1 MQINQS
7 VNQSVSQ
14 TTLQTLETALQTCM
28 LADKHALRRKL
39 RDVADLIKLADEN
52 ARLKSQRLLGEI
64 AQKVR
69 TSQQKYAARLA
80 SLPKPEYPLELPVS
94 ARRDEIAAAISKNQV
109 VIVCGETGS
118 GKTTQLPKICLEL
131 GRGVAGF
138 IGHTQPR
145 RIAARSVASRIAQEL
160 NSPLGEVVGY
170 KVRFNDKITEGS
182 YVKLMTD
189 GILLA
194 ETQGDKFLNA
204 YDTII
209 IDEAHERS
217 LNIDF
222 LLGYLKQLLP
232 KRPDLKVIV
241 TSATIDATRFSSHFS
256 AQTSVGV
263 IKAAPVIEVSG
274 RTYPVE
280 IRYRP
285 LGSAGFRA
293 KESAQAENA
302 QFDLDEETDTTLDN
316 IPAGSILGITKKA
329 KTESRWLEEDD
340 EEEAI
345 EEAIM
350 DAADDLLRQGDGD
363 ILVFLPGERE
373 IRDVAEH
380 LRKYQGR
387 STKLKHIEVLPLFAR
402 LSIEDQ
408 QKIFKPHSAR
418 RIVLAT
424 NVAET
429 SLTVPGIKYVID
441 AGLAR
446 MNRYSVRAKVE
457 QLQIEKISQAAAK
470 QRAGRCGRVSNG
482 ICVRLYSEQDFD
494 GRPEFTEPEILRSS
508 LASVILRMAALRLGD
523 IGDFPFIESPSSRL
537 IADGYLLLQ
546 ELGAVDSNRQI
557 TEIGLQLAKLP
568 LDPRVGRMILAAKRE
583 NCLSEILVIASVLS
597 MQDPRERP
605 MDKREAADNAHAKF
619 IGEGSDFMSYL
630 KIWDFYDSALKT
642 KKSNKDLLNICHA
655 NFLSF
660 LRLKE
665 WRELHGQILQ
675 IVEELGFLIPS
686 PFKGEGKDGG
696 KNLAHIS
703 KTSPS
708 RPISPSP
715 QPLSH
720 QGRGVL
726 SSSPQQRKTP
736 YPLVG
741 EGVHV
746 LESAKE
752 ATFEQIHK
760 SLLAGLL
767 GNIGFKDG
775 DNDSYAGA
783 RGIRFFVAPG
793 SGLKKIRPKW
803 VIAAELVDT
812 SKLYARC
819 VAKIEPDWIEPLARG
834 LTESTYSDPR
844 WDRKMGMVNAWERVS
859 LYGLTIIPKRRV
871 HYGPINPTESREIFI
886 REALALGELDTKARF
901 YVENERLI
909 AEVEELEH
917 KARRQD
923 VLVDEH
929 QLFAFYDSKVPA
941 DITNAASF
949 EQWRE
954 GAEKLNPRLL
964 YLTRDDLMRHGADAI
979 TAVQFPETLLLRQ
992 FGRSDALVA
1001 NHSKGNRDEGVA
1013 PTNVL
1018 ISLKYR
1024 FEPSHILDGVTAAV
1038 PLALLNQLDPTPT
1051 EWLVPGMLREKL
1063 TYLIKALPKA
1073 FRRVCVPV
1081 PEFVTGFLDEIS
1093 NPTSSFRRK
1102 SESSDLTTTTLDS
1115 DFRRN
1120 DGKGDDEWQNLPLLE
1135 TLAAYI
1141 QHKTT
1146 LKISKDDWVL
1156 AEMPVHHLMNFSIV
1170 DDAGRELAMGRD
1182 WRALQKQLGQAA
1194 QLTFRNTSPD
1204 IEKTGLKQ
1212 WDFGDLPQTLSFER
1226 DSLKVTGYPALEDN
1240 IDAVSVKLFDTARE
1254 AEISHRQGVC
1264 RLMRFELQAQ
1274 IKQLEKG
1281 LPNFN
1286 QYALAFRSI
1295 ISPDDLREDM
1305 LTAIADRAFI
1315 GEDDLPRTNADFMKL
1330 KARARTRLPA
1340 VSEAIARQAQAIAT
1354 EYQLLA
1360 AKQAQMPA
1368 TVNRLKRDVESQTQL
1383 LVYKNCFTQTPWEY
1397 LQNIPRYLKALRL
1410 RIEKQ
1415 PANPERDGKNAA
1427 SVGAL
1432 WQKWQDKINQ
1442 LQTAGSLILPAL
1454 QDYRW
1459 LIEELRV
1466 SLFAQELKTPF
1477 PVSIKRLEKTW
1488 AEINH

>member
-1 MQINQS
+1 MNSIKTPPLDLND
-7 VNQSVSQ
+7 
-14 TTLQTLETALQTCM
+14 ALNSCM
-28 LADKHALRRKL
+28 LVDRHALRRKL
-39 RDVADLIKLADEN
+39 RDVIDLQKLSNEHVKIKI
-52 ARLKSQRLLGEI
+52 QRLSGEI
-64 AQKVR
+64 VQKIKA
-69 TSQQKYAARLA
+69 SQAKYTARLA
-80 SLPKPEYPLELPVS
+80 NLPKPEYPLELPVS
-94 ARRDEIAAAISKNQV
+94 SRHDEISEAIKKNQV

-118 GKTTQLPKICLEL
+118 GKTTQLPKICLAL
-131 GRGVAGF
+131 GRGVSGL

-170 KVRFNDKITEGS
+170 KVRFSDKLSENS

-241 TSATIDATRFSSHFS
+241 TSATIDADRFSQHFNS
-256 AQTSVGV
+256 
-263 IKAAPVIEVSG
+263 APVIEVSG

-285 LGSAGFRA
+285 LGKAGFRA
-293 KESAQAENA
+293 KADFLEGQGAETDNA
-302 QFDLDEETDTTLDN
+302 QFDLEDETVFE
-316 IPAGSILGITKKA
+316 IARKA
-329 KTESRWLEEDD
+329 KTEARWLEEDD

-345 EEAIM
+345 EEAIL

-373 IRDVAEH
+373 IRDTAEH

-387 STKLKHIEVLPLFAR
+387 SAKLKHIEVLPIFAR

-482 ICVRLYSEQDFD
+482 ICIRLYSEQDFD

-523 IGDFPFIESPSSRL
+523 VADFPFIEPPSTRL

-546 ELGAVDSNRQI
+546 ELGAVDASRHI
-557 TEIGLQLAKLP
+557 TETGLQLAKLP
-568 LDPRVGRMILAAKRE
+568 LDPRVGRMILAAKHE
-583 NCLSEILVIASVLS
+583 SCLNEILIIASVLS

-605 MDKREAADNAHAKF
+605 MDKREAADNAHSKF
-619 IGEGSDFMSYL
+619 AAEGSDFMSYL
-630 KIWDFYDSALKT
+630 KIWSFYDNALKT
-642 KKSNKDLLNICHA
+642 KKSNKDLLNQCHA

-665 WRELHGQILQ
+665 WRELHGQIKQ
-675 IVEELGFLIPS
+675 IVEEMD
-686 PFKGEGKDGG
+686 FKFNE
-696 KNLAHIS
+696 N
-703 KTSPS
+703 
-708 RPISPSP
+708 
-715 QPLSH
+715 
-720 QGRGVL
+720 
-726 SSSPQQRKTP
+726 
-736 YPLVG
+736 
-741 EGVHV
+741 
-746 LESAKE
+746 E
-752 ATFEQIHK
+752 ASFEQIHK
-760 SLLAGLL
+760 ALLAGLL

-793 SGLKKIRPKW
+793 SGLKKVRPKW

-834 LTESTYSDPR
+834 LTDSAYSDPR

-871 HYGPINPTESREIFI
+871 HYGPINAIESREIFI
-886 REALALGELDTKARF
+886 REALANGDFDTKSSFFSA
-901 YVENERLI
+901 NEHLI

-929 QLFAFYDSKVPA
+929 QLFAFYDSKIPA

-949 EQWRE
+949 EKWRE
-954 GAEKLNPRLL
+954 GAEKLNPKLL

-979 TAVQFPETLLLRQ
+979 TAVQFPEKMELGAVGEKQKVEIL
-992 FGRSDALVA
+992 
-1001 NHSKGNRDEGVA
+1001 
-1013 PTNVL
+1013 
-1018 ISLKYR
+1018 LKYR
-1024 FEPSHILDGVTAAV
+1024 FEPGHILDGVTATV
-1038 PLALLNQLDPTPT
+1038 PLALLNQLDSTPT

-1063 TYLIKALPKA
+1063 TYLVKALPKT
-1073 FRRVCVPV
+1073 FRRVCLPV
-1081 PEFVTGFLDEIS
+1081 PEFVTRFLDQ
-1093 NPTSSFRRK
+1093 NQV
-1102 SESSDLTTTTLDS
+1102 
-1115 DFRRN
+1115 
-1120 DGKGDDEWQNLPLLE
+1120 GQGDIEKCAIKQV
-1135 TLAAYI
+1135 LATHI
-1141 QHKTT
+1141 QRVTT
-1146 LKISKDDWVL
+1146 LKISVEDWTEETPAHL
-1156 AEMPVHHLMNFSIV
+1156 LMNFSIV

-1204 IEKTGLKQ
+1204 IEKTNLKQ

-1226 DSLKVTGYPALEDN
+1226 DGLKLTGYPAIEDN
-1240 IDAVSVKLFDTARE
+1240 IDSVSVKLFDTEQE
-1254 AEISHRQGVC
+1254 AVVNLRKGIC
-1264 RLMRFELQAQ
+1264 RLMRFELKEQ
-1274 IKQLEKG
+1274 IKQLEKS

-1286 QYALAFRSI
+1286 QCALSLRNTM
-1295 ISPDDLREDM
+1295 SPDDLRDD
-1305 LTAIADRAFI
+1305 LIAAICDRAFI

-1330 KARARTRLPA
+1330 KQRARTRLPA
-1340 VSEAIARQAQAIAT
+1340 VSEAVARQAQAIT
-1354 EYQLLA
+1354 IEYQLLINQQ
-1360 AKQAQMPA
+1360 AKMPA
-1368 TVNRLKRDVESQTQL
+1368 TVNRLKKDVEQQLQL
-1383 LVYKNCFTQTPWEY
+1383 LVYKNCFTNTPWEY
-1397 LQNIPRYLKALRL
+1397 LQNVPRYLKALRL

-1415 PANPERDGKNAA
+1415 PTAPERDGKNAA

-1432 WQKWQDKINQ
+1432 WQKWQDKINALNQ
-1442 LQTAGSLILPAL
+1442 ANLNIPQAL

-1477 PVSIKRLEKTW
+1477 PVSIKRLEKVW
-1488 AEINH
+1488 IDLSR

>member
-1 MQINQS
+1 MLKCLNMNLNQPE
-7 VNQSVSQ
+7 
-14 TTLQTLETALQTCM
+14 TLKSKVLTSASLEFALQSCM
-28 LADKHALRRKL
+28 LTDRFVLRRKL
-39 RDVADLIKLADEN
+39 KDALENQKLKDDNSAIKA
-52 ARLKSQRLLGEI
+52 QRLLNEI
-64 AQKVR
+64 TQKIR
-69 TSQQKYAARLA
+69 LSQQKFASRLA
-80 SLPKPEYPLELPVS
+80 SLPKPEYPPELPVS
-94 ARRDEIAAAISKNQV
+94 GKKDEIARAISNHQV
-109 VIVCGETGS
+109 VIICGETGS
-118 GKTTQLPKICLEL
+118 GKTTQIPKICLEL
-131 GRGVAGF
+131 GRGVSGL

-145 RIAARSVASRIAQEL
+145 RIAARSVATRIAQEL
-160 NSPLGEVVGY
+160 KSPLGEVVGY
-170 KVRFNDKITEGS
+170 KVRFNDKLTES
-182 YVKLMTD
+182 TYIKLMTD

-232 KRPDLKVIV
+232 KRPDLKIIV
-241 TSATIDATRFSSHFS
+241 TSATIDAERFSNHFL
-256 AQTSVGV
+256 G
-263 IKAAPVIEVSG
+263 APIIEVSG

-285 LGSAGFRA
+285 LGKAGFRA
-293 KESAQAENA
+293 QTTAEANNA
-302 QFDLDEETDTTLDN
+302 QFDLEDDT
-316 IPAGSILGITKKA
+316 IFGIARKA
-329 KTESRWLEEDD
+329 KTEARWLEEDD

-345 EEAIM
+345 EEAIL

-373 IRDVAEH
+373 IRDTAEH

-408 QKIFKPHSAR
+408 QKIFKSHSTR

-446 MNRYSVRAKVE
+446 MNRYSTRAKVE

-523 IGDFPFIESPSSRL
+523 INDFPFIEAPSSRL
-537 IADGYLLLQ
+537 ITDGYQLLQ
-546 ELGAVDSNRQI
+546 ELGAVDSRRQI

-583 NCLSEILVIASVLS
+583 SCLTEILIIASVLS
-597 MQDPRERP
+597 IQDPRERP

-619 IGEGSDFMSYL
+619 AGEGSDFMSYL
-630 KIWDFYDSALKT
+630 KLWDFFDNALKT
-642 KKSNKDLLNICHA
+642 KKSNKDLLNQCHS

-665 WRELHGQILQ
+665 WRELHGQIKQ
-675 IVEELGFLIPS
+675 ITDEMD
-686 PFKGEGKDGG
+686 FKAND
-696 KNLAHIS
+696 
-703 KTSPS
+703 
-708 RPISPSP
+708 
-715 QPLSH
+715 
-720 QGRGVL
+720 
-726 SSSPQQRKTP
+726 
-736 YPLVG
+736 
-741 EGVHV
+741 
-746 LESAKE
+746 KE
-752 ATFEQIHK
+752 ANFDQIHK
-760 SLLAGLL
+760 ALLAGLL

-793 SGLKKIRPKW
+793 SALKKTRPKW

-812 SKLYARC
+812 TKLYARC

-834 LTESTYSDPR
+834 LTESQYSDPR

-871 HYGPINPTESREIFI
+871 HYGPIDPKQSREIFI
-886 REALALGELDTKARF
+886 REALANGDFDTRAPF
-901 YVENERLI
+901 FTANERLI

-929 QLFAFYDSKVPA
+929 QLFAFYDSKIPA
-941 DITNAASF
+941 DIFQAATF
-949 EQWRE
+949 EKWRE
-954 GAEKLNPRLL
+954 GAEKINPKLL

-979 TAVQFPETLLLRQ
+979 TAVQFPEKMLL
-992 FGRSDALVA
+992 D
-1001 NHSKGNRDEGVA
+1001 GVEI
-1013 PTNVL
+1013 P
-1018 ISLKYR
+1018 LKYR
-1024 FEPSHILDGVTAAV
+1024 FEPGHILDGVTATV
-1038 PLALLNQLDPTPT
+1038 PLALLNQLNYAQT

-1063 TYLIKALPKA
+1063 TYLIKALPKS

-1081 PEFVTGFLDEIS
+1081 PEFVTVFLEQAHIGEGLI
-1093 NPTSSFRRK
+1093 K
-1102 SESSDLTTTTLDS
+1102 SV
-1115 DFRRN
+1115 
-1120 DGKGDDEWQNLPLLE
+1120 
-1135 TLAAYI
+1135 LAAHI
-1141 QHKTT
+1141 QRVTT
-1146 LKISKDDWVL
+1146 LKISVEDWTEETPAHL
-1156 AEMPVHHLMNFSIV
+1156 LMNFSVV

-1182 WRALQKQLGQAA
+1182 WNALKKQLGSAA

-1212 WDFGDLPQTLSFER
+1212 WDFGDLPTTLSFER
-1226 DSLKVTGYPALEDN
+1226 DGRKITGYPALEDDKDS
-1240 IDAVSVKLFDTARE
+1240 ISVKLFDTETDAT
-1254 AEISHRQGVC
+1254 INHRKGVC
-1264 RLMRFELQAQ
+1264 RLMRFELKEQ
-1274 IKQLEKG
+1274 IKQLEKS

-1286 QYALAFRSI
+1286 QYALILRNVM
-1295 ISPDDLREDM
+1295 SPEDLRED
-1305 LTAIADRAFI
+1305 LIITISDRAFI

-1340 VSEAIARQAQAIAT
+1340 VSQAVARQAQSIAT
-1354 EYQLLA
+1354 EYQLLTA
-1360 AKQAQMPA
+1360 QQAKMPA
-1368 TVNRLKRDVESQTQL
+1368 TVNRLKRDLEQQISL
-1383 LVYKNCFTQTPWEY
+1383 LVYKNCFSQTPWEQ
-1397 LQNIPRYLKALRL
+1397 LQHVPRYLKALRL

-1415 PANPERDGKNAA
+1415 PANPDRDGKSAA
-1427 SVGAL
+1427 SVGLL
-1432 WQKWQDKINQ
+1432 WQKWQDKMSALNQ
-1442 LQTAGSLILPAL
+1442 AHFDIPQPL

-1477 PVSIKRLEKTW
+1477 PISIKRLEKIWTDMGY
-1488 AEINH
+1488 

>member
-1 MQINQS
+1 MQ
-7 VNQSVSQ
+7 
-14 TTLQTLETALQTCM
+14 
-28 LADKHALRRKL
+28 ADKHALRRKL
-39 RDVADLIKLADEN
+39 RDVADLQKLVDEN
-52 ARLKSQRLLGEI
+52 AKLKAQRLLGEL

-69 TSQQKYAARLA
+69 ASQLKYAARLA

-94 ARRDEIAAAISKNQV
+94 ARRDEIAKAIASNQV

-118 GKTTQLPKICLEL
+118 GKTTQLPKICLAL
-131 GRGVAGF
+131 GRGVAGL

-170 KVRFNDKITEGS
+170 KVRFNDKITDGS

-232 KRPDLKVIV
+232 KRPDLKIIV
-241 TSATIDATRFSSHFS
+241 TSATIDATRFSSHFN
-256 AQTSVGV
+256 G
-263 IKAAPVIEVSG
+263 APVIEVSG

-285 LGSAGFRA
+285 LGKAGFRA
-293 KESAQAENA
+293 KESAEAENA
-302 QFDLDEETDTTLDN
+302 QFDLEDESDLSSVN
-316 IPAGSILGITKKA
+316 ILGIARKA
-329 KTESRWLEEDD
+329 KTEARWLEEDD

-482 ICVRLYSEQDFD
+482 ICVRLYAEADFD
-494 GRPEFTEPEILRSS
+494 SRPEFTEPEILRSS

-523 IGDFPFIESPSSRL
+523 IADFPFIEAPSSRL
-537 IADGYLLLQ
+537 ITDGYQLLQ

-568 LDPRVGRMILAAKRE
+568 LDPRVGRMILAAKCE
-583 NCLSEILVIASVLS
+583 NCLNEILIIASVLS

-630 KIWDFYDSALKT
+630 KIWDFYDNALKT

-665 WRELHGQILQ
+665 WRELHGQIKQ
-675 IVEELGFLIPS
+675 IVEEM
-686 PFKGEGKDGG
+686 DD
-696 KNLAHIS
+696 
-703 KTSPS
+703 
-708 RPISPSP
+708 
-715 QPLSH
+715 
-720 QGRGVL
+720 
-726 SSSPQQRKTP
+726 
-736 YPLVG
+736 VG
-741 EGVHV
+741 ARFIAPKIMENGAMNRVPT
-746 LESAKE
+746 EKE
-752 ATFEQIHK
+752 VSFEQVHK

-793 SGLKKIRPKW
+793 SGLKKTRPKW

-834 LTESTYSDPR
+834 LTESAYSDPR

-871 HYGPINPTESREIFI
+871 HYGSINPKESREIFI
-886 REALALGELDTKARF
+886 REALGNGEFDTRAAF
-901 YVENERLI
+901 FAANERLI

-929 QLFAFYDSKVPA
+929 QLFAFYDAKIPA
-941 DITNAASF
+941 DIYNALSF
-949 EQWRE
+949 EKWRE
-954 GAEKLNPRLL
+954 GAEKLNPKLL

-979 TAVQFPETLLLRQ
+979 TVVQFPETLLLRQ
-992 FGRSDALVA
+992 LGRSDALLA
-1001 NHSKGNRDEGVA
+1001 SNIKDLRDESVA
-1013 PTNVL
+1013 PTSVL
-1018 ISLKYR
+1018 IPLKYR
-1024 FEPSHILDGVTAAV
+1024 FEPSHILDGVTATV
-1038 PLALLNQLDPTPT
+1038 PLALLNQLDHIPTQ
-1051 EWLVPGMLREKL
+1051 WLVPGMLREKL

-1081 PEFVTGFLDEIS
+1081 PEFVTGFLGVNKVGQGEIE
-1093 NPTSSFRRK
+1093 K
-1102 SESSDLTTTTLDS
+1102 YAI
-1115 DFRRN
+1115 
-1120 DGKGDDEWQNLPLLE
+1120 KQV
-1135 TLAAYI
+1135 LAAHI
-1141 QHKTT
+1141 QRVTT
-1146 LKISKDDWVL
+1146 LKISVEDWTEETPAHL
-1156 AEMPVHHLMNFSIV
+1156 LMNFSIV

-1226 DSLKVTGYPALEDN
+1226 DGLKVTGYPALED
-1240 IDAVSVKLFDTARE
+1240 DEESVSVKLFDTARE
-1254 AEISHRQGVC
+1254 AALNHRKGVC

-1286 QYALAFRSI
+1286 QYALSLRNI
-1295 ISPDDLREDM
+1295 MSPDDLRDD
-1305 LTAIADRAFI
+1305 LITAICDRAFI
-1315 GEDDLPRTNADFMKL
+1315 GEDDLPRNNAEFMKL
-1330 KARARTRLPA
+1330 KQRARTRLPA
-1340 VSEAIARQAQAIAT
+1340 VSEAIARQAQAIAS
-1354 EYQLLA
+1354 EYQLLMTQQT
-1360 AKQAQMPA
+1360 KMPA
-1368 TVNRLKRDVESQTQL
+1368 TVNRLKKDVENQTQL
-1383 LVYKNCFTQTPWEY
+1383 LVYKNCFTQTPWEC
-1397 LQNIPRYLKALRL
+1397 LQNMPRYLKALRL

-1415 PANPERDGKNAA
+1415 PANPDRDGKNAA
-1427 SVGAL
+1427 SVGAI
-1432 WQKWQDKINQ
+1432 WQKWQDKVNSLNQ
-1442 LQTAGSLILPAL
+1442 ANLDIPQAL

-1477 PVSIKRLEKTW
+1477 PVSIKRLDKIW
-1488 AEINH
+1488 SDMR

>member
-1 MQINQS
+1 MRAMSDSLQQLQS
-7 VNQSVSQ
+7 QLAS
-14 TTLQTLETALQTCM
+14 CM

-39 RDVADLIKLADEN
+39 RDVADLQKLTDEN
-52 ARLKSQRLLGEI
+52 SRSKAQRLLGEI

-69 TSQQKYAARLA
+69 SSQQKFSARLA
-80 SLPKPEYPLELPVS
+80 NLPKPEYSLELPVS
-94 ARRDEIAAAISKNQV
+94 ARRDEISEAIKKNQV

-118 GKTTQLPKICLEL
+118 GKTTQLPKICLGL
-131 GRGVAGF
+131 GRGVAGL

-170 KVRFNDKITEGS
+170 KVRFNDKLSENS

-232 KRPDLKVIV
+232 KRPDLKIIV
-241 TSATIDATRFSSHFS
+241 TSATIDAERFSNHFN
-256 AQTSVGV
+256 G
-263 IKAAPVIEVSG
+263 APVIEVSG

-285 LGSAGFRA
+285 LM
-293 KESAQAENA
+293 EV
-302 QFDLDEETDTTLDN
+302 
-316 IPAGSILGITKKA
+316 
-329 KTESRWLEEDD
+329 EED
-340 EEEAI
+340 EQEEAI

-373 IRDVAEH
+373 IRDVADH

-408 QKIFKPHSAR
+408 QKIFKSHSSR

-446 MNRYSVRAKVE
+446 VNRYSPRAKVE

-482 ICVRLYSEQDFD
+482 ICVRLYSEEDFN

-523 IGDFPFIESPSSRL
+523 IEDFPFIEAPSSRL
-537 IADGYLLLQ
+537 ITDGYQLLQ
-546 ELGAVDSNRQI
+546 ELGAVNAQRQI

-583 NCLSEILVIASVLS
+583 GCLSEILIIASVLS
-597 MQDPRERP
+597 IQDPRERP

-619 IGEGSDFMSYL
+619 AGEGSDFMSYL
-630 KIWDFYDSALKT
+630 KLWDFFDHALKN
-642 KKSNKDLLNICHA
+642 KKSNKDLLNECHA

-665 WRELHGQILQ
+665 WRELHGQLRE
-675 IVEELGFLIPS
+675 IVTEME
-686 PFKGEGKDGG
+686 FKLNE
-696 KNLAHIS
+696 
-703 KTSPS
+703 
-708 RPISPSP
+708 
-715 QPLSH
+715 
-720 QGRGVL
+720 
-726 SSSPQQRKTP
+726 
-736 YPLVG
+736 
-741 EGVHV
+741 
-746 LESAKE
+746 KE
-752 ATFEQIHK
+752 ATFEQVHK
-760 SLLAGLL
+760 ALLAGLL

-793 SGLKKIRPKW
+793 STLKKTRPKW

-834 LTESTYSDPR
+834 LTESQYSDPR

-871 HYGPINPTESREIFI
+871 HYGSINPAESREIFI
-886 REALALGELDTKARF
+886 REALANGEFDTRAAF
-901 YVENERLI
+901 FVANERLI

-923 VLVDEH
+923 VLVDEY
-929 QLFAFYDSKVPA
+929 QLFAFYDAKIPA
-941 DITNAASF
+941 EIFQAATF
-949 EQWRE
+949 EKWRE
-954 GAEKLNPRLL
+954 GAEKENPKLL

-979 TAVQFPETLLLRQ
+979 TAVQFPEKMTL
-992 FGRSDALVA
+992 G
-1001 NHSKGNRDEGVA
+1001 GVEV
-1013 PTNVL
+1013 P
-1018 ISLKYR
+1018 LKYR
-1024 FEPSHILDGVTAAV
+1024 FEPSHILDGVTATV
-1038 PLALLNQLDPTPT
+1038 PLALLNQLDATPT

-1063 TYLIKALPKA
+1063 TYLIKALPKT

-1081 PEFVTGFLDEIS
+1081 PEFVTGFLEQHKVGEGAI
-1093 NPTSSFRRK
+1093 K
-1102 SESSDLTTTTLDS
+1102 
-1115 DFRRN
+1115 
-1120 DGKGDDEWQNLPLLE
+1120 QV
-1135 TLAAYI
+1135 LASYI
-1141 QHKTT
+1141 QHITT
-1146 LKISKDDWVL
+1146 LKVSLEDWTEPTPAHL
-1156 AEMPVHHLMNFSIV
+1156 LMNFSVV

-1182 WRALQKQLGQAA
+1182 WNLLKKQLGSAA

-1226 DSLKVTGYPALEDN
+1226 DGLKVTGYPALEDN
-1240 IDAVSVKLFDTARE
+1240 IDAVSVRLFDTENE
-1254 AEISHRQGVC
+1254 AEQNHRQGVC
-1264 RLMRFELQAQ
+1264 RLMRFELKEQM
-1274 IKQLEKG
+1274 KQLEKG

-1286 QYALAFRSI
+1286 QYALNLRNI
-1295 ISPDDLREDM
+1295 MSPDDLREDM
-1305 LTAIADRAFI
+1305 LTAIASRAFI
-1315 GEDDLPRTNADFMKL
+1315 GEDELPRSNADFMKL
-1330 KARARTRLPA
+1330 KQRARTRLPA
-1340 VSEAIARQAQAIAT
+1340 VTEAIARLAQTIAA
-1354 EYQLLA
+1354 EYQLLLT
-1360 AKQAQMPA
+1360 KQSQMPA
-1368 TVNRLKRDVESQTQL
+1368 TVNRLKKDVESQLQF
-1383 LVYKNCFTQTPWEY
+1383 LVYKNCFSLTPWQH
-1397 LQNIPRYLKALRL
+1397 LQHVPRYLKALRL

-1415 PANPERDGKNAA
+1415 PSNPDRDGKNAA
-1427 SVGAL
+1427 SVGL
-1432 WQKWQDKINQ
+1432 IWQKWQDKMSQ
-1442 LQTAGSLILPAL
+1442 LKTSGSITPCAL

-1488 AEINH
+1488 QDLT

>member
-1 MQINQS
+1 MLKCLNMNLNQPE
-7 VNQSVSQ
+7 
-14 TTLQTLETALQTCM
+14 TLKSKVLTSASLEFALQSCM
-28 LADKHALRRKL
+28 LTDRFVLRRKL
-39 RDVADLIKLADEN
+39 KDALENQKLKDDNSAIKA
-52 ARLKSQRLLGEI
+52 QRLLNEI
-64 AQKVR
+64 TQKIR
-69 TSQQKYAARLA
+69 LSQQKFASRLA
-80 SLPKPEYPLELPVS
+80 SLPKPEYPPELPVS
-94 ARRDEIAAAISKNQV
+94 GKKDEIAQAIANHQV
-109 VIVCGETGS
+109 VIICGETGS
-118 GKTTQLPKICLEL
+118 GKTTQIPKICLEL
-131 GRGVAGF
+131 GRGVSGL

-145 RIAARSVASRIAQEL
+145 RIAARSVATRIAQEL
-160 NSPLGEVVGY
+160 KSPLGEVVGY
-170 KVRFNDKITEGS
+170 KVRFNDKLTES
-182 YVKLMTD
+182 TYIKLMTD

-232 KRPDLKVIV
+232 KRPDLKIIV
-241 TSATIDATRFSSHFS
+241 TSATIDAERFSNHFL
-256 AQTSVGV
+256 G
-263 IKAAPVIEVSG
+263 APIIEVSG

-285 LGSAGFRA
+285 LGKAGFRA
-293 KESAQAENA
+293 QTTAEANNA
-302 QFDLDEETDTTLDN
+302 QFDLEDDT
-316 IPAGSILGITKKA
+316 IFGIARKA
-329 KTESRWLEEDD
+329 KTEARWLEEDD

-345 EEAIM
+345 EEAIL

-373 IRDVAEH
+373 IRDTAEH

-408 QKIFKPHSAR
+408 QKIFKSHSTR

-446 MNRYSVRAKVE
+446 MNRYSTRAKVE

-523 IGDFPFIESPSSRL
+523 INDFPFIEAPSSRL
-537 IADGYLLLQ
+537 ITDGYQLLQ
-546 ELGAVDSNRQI
+546 ELGAVDSRRQI

-583 NCLSEILVIASVLS
+583 SCLTEILIIASVLS
-597 MQDPRERP
+597 IQDPRERP

-619 IGEGSDFMSYL
+619 AGEGSDFMSYL
-630 KIWDFYDSALKT
+630 KLWDFFDNALKT
-642 KKSNKDLLNICHA
+642 KKSNKDLLNQCHS

-665 WRELHGQILQ
+665 WRELHGQIKQ
-675 IVEELGFLIPS
+675 ITDEMD
-686 PFKGEGKDGG
+686 FKAND
-696 KNLAHIS
+696 
-703 KTSPS
+703 
-708 RPISPSP
+708 
-715 QPLSH
+715 
-720 QGRGVL
+720 
-726 SSSPQQRKTP
+726 
-736 YPLVG
+736 
-741 EGVHV
+741 
-746 LESAKE
+746 KE
-752 ATFEQIHK
+752 ANFDQIHK
-760 SLLAGLL
+760 ALLAGLL

-793 SGLKKIRPKW
+793 SALKKTRPKW

-812 SKLYARC
+812 TKLYARC

-834 LTESTYSDPR
+834 LTESQYSDPR

-871 HYGPINPTESREIFI
+871 HYGPIDPKQSREIFI
-886 REALALGELDTKARF
+886 REALANGDFDTRAPF
-901 YVENERLI
+901 FTANERLI

-929 QLFAFYDSKVPA
+929 QLFAFYDSKIPA
-941 DITNAASF
+941 DIFQAATF
-949 EQWRE
+949 EKWRE
-954 GAEKLNPRLL
+954 GAEKINPKLL

-979 TAVQFPETLLLRQ
+979 TAVQFPEKMFL
-992 FGRSDALVA
+992 D
-1001 NHSKGNRDEGVA
+1001 GVEI
-1013 PTNVL
+1013 P
-1018 ISLKYR
+1018 LKYR
-1024 FEPSHILDGVTAAV
+1024 FEPGHILDGVTATV
-1038 PLALLNQLDPTPT
+1038 PLALLNQLNYAQT

-1063 TYLIKALPKA
+1063 TYLIKALPKS

-1081 PEFVTGFLDEIS
+1081 SEFVTVFLEQAHVGEGLI
-1093 NPTSSFRRK
+1093 K
-1102 SESSDLTTTTLDS
+1102 SV
-1115 DFRRN
+1115 
-1120 DGKGDDEWQNLPLLE
+1120 
-1135 TLAAYI
+1135 LAGHI
-1141 QHKTT
+1141 QRVTT
-1146 LKISKDDWVL
+1146 LKISVEDWTEETPAHL
-1156 AEMPVHHLMNFSIV
+1156 LMNFSIV

-1182 WRALQKQLGQAA
+1182 WNALKKQLGSAA

-1212 WDFGDLPQTLSFER
+1212 WDFGDLPTTLSFER
-1226 DSLKVTGYPALEDN
+1226 DGRKITGYPALEDDKDS
-1240 IDAVSVKLFDTARE
+1240 ISVKLFDTETDAT
-1254 AEISHRQGVC
+1254 INHRKGVC
-1264 RLMRFELQAQ
+1264 RLMRFELKEQ
-1274 IKQLEKG
+1274 IKQLEKS

-1286 QYALAFRSI
+1286 QYALILRNVM
-1295 ISPDDLREDM
+1295 SPEDLRED
-1305 LTAIADRAFI
+1305 LIITISDRAFI
-1315 GEDDLPRTNADFMKL
+1315 GEDDLPRSNADFMKL

-1340 VSEAIARQAQAIAT
+1340 VSQAVARQAQSIAT
-1354 EYQLLA
+1354 EYQLLTA
-1360 AKQAQMPA
+1360 QQAKMPA
-1368 TVNRLKRDVESQTQL
+1368 TVNRLKRDLEQQISL
-1383 LVYKNCFTQTPWEY
+1383 LVYKNCFSQTPWEQ
-1397 LQNIPRYLKALRL
+1397 LQHVPRYLKALRL

-1415 PANPERDGKNAA
+1415 PANPDRDGKSAA
-1427 SVGAL
+1427 SVGLL
-1432 WQKWQDKINQ
+1432 WQKWQDKMSALYQAHVDIPQ
-1442 LQTAGSLILPAL
+1442 PL

-1477 PVSIKRLEKTW
+1477 PISIKRLEKIWTDMGY
-1488 AEINH
+1488 

>member
-1 MQINQS
+1 MIKFAPMNES
-7 VNQSVSQ
+7 KP
-14 TTLQTLETALQTCM
+14 LQLIPANFESALLACM
-28 LADKHALRRKL
+28 LADRFPLRRKMQEVKVL
-39 RDVADLIKLADEN
+39 LKSADE
-52 ARLKSQRLLGEI
+52 KSLTKAQRLINEI
-64 AQKVR
+64 AQKLH
-69 TSQQKYAARLA
+69 TSQEKYQQRLVN
-80 SLPKPEYPLELPVS
+80 LPKPEYPLELPVS
-94 ARRDEIAAAISKNQV
+94 GKREEISAAIMKNQV

-131 GRGVAGF
+131 GRGVSGL

-160 NSPLGEVVGY
+160 KSPLGEVVGY
-170 KVRFNDKITEGS
+170 KVRFNDKLSESS

-222 LLGYLKQLLP
+222 LLGYLKQLLS
-232 KRPDLKVIV
+232 KRPDLKIIV
-241 TSATIDATRFSSHFS
+241 TSATIDADRFSNHFN
-256 AQTSVGV
+256 G
-263 IKAAPVIEVSG
+263 APVIEVSG

-285 LGSAGFRA
+285 LGAAGFRA
-293 KESAQAENA
+293 KEIAEAENA
-302 QFDLDEETDTTLDN
+302 QFDLEDET
-316 IPAGSILGITKKA
+316 IFGIARKA
-329 KTESRWLEEDD
+329 KTEARWLEEDD

-345 EEAIM
+345 EEAIL

-373 IRDVAEH
+373 IRDVADH

-387 STKLKHIEVLPLFAR
+387 SAKLKHIEVLPLFAR

-408 QKIFKPHSAR
+408 QKIFKSHSSR

-446 MNRYSVRAKVE
+446 VNRYSTRAKVE

-508 LASVILRMAALRLGD
+508 LAAVILRMAALRLGD
-523 IGDFPFIESPSSRL
+523 VTEFPFIEAPSSRL

-546 ELGAVDSNRQI
+546 ELGAVDARRQI
-557 TEIGLQLAKLP
+557 TETGLQLAKLP

-583 NCLSEILVIASVLS
+583 HCLKEILIIASVLS
-597 MQDPRERP
+597 IQDPRERP

-619 IGEGSDFMSYL
+619 AGEGSDFMSYL
-630 KIWDFYDSALKT
+630 KLWDFFESALKT
-642 KKSNKDLLNICHA
+642 KKSNKDLLNQCHS

-665 WRELHGQILQ
+665 WRELHAQLLD
-675 IVEELGFLIPS
+675 IVSEME
-686 PFKGEGKDGG
+686 FKLNE
-696 KNLAHIS
+696 
-703 KTSPS
+703 
-708 RPISPSP
+708 
-715 QPLSH
+715 
-720 QGRGVL
+720 
-726 SSSPQQRKTP
+726 
-736 YPLVG
+736 
-741 EGVHV
+741 
-746 LESAKE
+746 KE
-752 ATFEQIHK
+752 ANFEQIHK
-760 SLLAGLL
+760 ALLAGLL

-775 DNDSYAGA
+775 DSESYAGA

-793 SGLKKIRPKW
+793 STLKKLRPKW

-834 LTESTYSDPR
+834 LTESHYSDPR

-859 LYGLTIIPKRRV
+859 MYGLTIIPKRRV
-871 HYGPINPTESREIFI
+871 HYGPIDPKESRDIFI
-886 REALALGELDTKARF
+886 REALANGEFDTRAAF
-901 YVENERLI
+901 FIANERLI

-929 QLFAFYDSKVPA
+929 QLFAFYDAKIPA
-941 DITNAASF
+941 DIYNAASF
-949 EQWRE
+949 EKWRE
-954 GAEKLNPRLL
+954 EAEKANPRLL

-979 TAVQFPETLLLRQ
+979 TAVQFPEKIML
-992 FGRSDALVA
+992 D
-1001 NHSKGNRDEGVA
+1001 GVEV
-1013 PTNVL
+1013 T
-1018 ISLKYR
+1018 LKYR
-1024 FEPSHILDGVTAAV
+1024 FEPGHVLDGVTATI
-1038 PLALLNQLDPTPT
+1038 PLALLNQLNPVQT

-1063 TYLIKALPKA
+1063 TYLIKALPKT

-1081 PEFVTGFLDEIS
+1081 PEFVTGFLEKNKVGEGAIK
-1093 NPTSSFRRK
+1093 P
-1102 SESSDLTTTTLDS
+1102 
-1115 DFRRN
+1115 
-1120 DGKGDDEWQNLPLLE
+1120 

-1141 QHKTT
+1141 QHETT
-1146 LKISKDDWVL
+1146 LKISAEDW
-1156 AEMPVHHLMNFSIV
+1156 ADETPAHLMMNFSVI

-1182 WRALQKQLGQAA
+1182 WNALKKQLGSAA
-1194 QLTFRNTSPD
+1194 QLTFRNASPD

-1212 WDFGDLPQTLSFER
+1212 WDFGNLPQTLSFER
-1226 DSLKVTGYPALEDN
+1226 DGRQVTGYPALEDD
-1240 IDAVSVKLFDTARE
+1240 IDSISVKLFDTERE
-1254 AEISHRQGVC
+1254 AEQSHRLGVC
-1264 RLMRFELQAQ
+1264 RLMRFELKEQM
-1274 IKQLEKG
+1274 KQLEKS

-1286 QYALAFRSI
+1286 QYALVLRNVM
-1295 ISPDDLREDM
+1295 SPEDLREDM
-1305 LTAIADRAFI
+1305 ITAIADRAFI

-1330 KARARTRLPA
+1330 KQRARTRLPA
-1340 VSEAIARQAQAIAT
+1340 VTEAVARQAQAIAT
-1354 EYQLLA
+1354 EYQLLVHKQGQMSA
-1360 AKQAQMPA
+1360 A
-1368 TVNRLKRDVESQTQL
+1368 VNRLKRDLDQQVSL
-1383 LVYKNCFTQTPWEY
+1383 LVYKGCFSQTPWEY

-1410 RIEKQ
+1410 RIEKH
-1415 PANPERDGKNAA
+1415 PSNPERDGKNAG
-1427 SVGAL
+1427 SVGL
-1432 WQKWQDKINQ
+1432 IWQKWQDKIN
-1442 LQTAGSLILPAL
+1442 AL
-1454 QDYRW
+1454 NQAHLDIPQNLVDYRW

-1477 PVSIKRLEKTW
+1477 PVSIKRLEKIW
-1488 AEINH
+1488 QDMRF

>member
-1 MQINQS
+1 MSSSISHALIPENLDQ
-7 VNQSVSQ
+7 
-14 TTLQTLETALQTCM
+14 ALQSTM
-28 LADKHALRRKL
+28 IADRHVLRRKIKEIRTL
-39 RDVADLIKLADEN
+39 QKTADA
-52 ARLKSQRLLGEI
+52 KSQANMQRLINEV
-64 AQKVR
+64 AQKLHQ
-69 TSQQKYAARLA
+69 SQQKYQQRLIQ
-80 SLPKPEYPLELPVS
+80 LPKPEFPLELPVS
-94 ARRDEIAAAISKNQV
+94 AKKEEIAAAIQKHQV

-131 GRGVAGF
+131 GRGVAGL

-160 NSPLGEVVGY
+160 KSPLGDAVGY
-170 KVRFNDKITEGS
+170 KVRFNDKLSESS

-241 TSATIDATRFSSHFS
+241 TSATIDAERFSKHFNDS
-256 AQTSVGV
+256 
-263 IKAAPVIEVSG
+263 PVIEVSG

-285 LGSAGFRA
+285 LGKAGFRA
-293 KESAQAENA
+293 KEIAEADNA
-302 QFDLDEETDTTLDN
+302 QFDLDDET
-316 IPAGSILGITKKA
+316 IFGIARKA
-329 KTESRWLEEDD
+329 KTEARWLAEDD

-345 EEAIM
+345 EEAIL

-373 IRDVAEH
+373 IRDVADH

-387 STKLKHIEVLPLFAR
+387 SAKLKHIEVLPLFAR

-408 QKIFKPHSAR
+408 QKIFKSHSTR

-446 MNRYSVRAKVE
+446 VNRYSPRAKVE
-457 QLQIEKISQAAAK
+457 QLQIEKISQAAAR

-482 ICVRLYSEQDFD
+482 ICVRLYSEEDFN
-494 GRPEFTEPEILRSS
+494 GRPEFTDPEILRSS

-523 IGDFPFIESPSSRL
+523 VAEFPFIEAPSSRL
-537 IADGYLLLQ
+537 IADGYQQLQ
-546 ELGAVDSNRQI
+546 ELGAVDSRRQI

-583 NCLSEILVIASVLS
+583 HCLKEILIIASVLS
-597 MQDPRERP
+597 IQDPRERP
-605 MDKREAADNAHAKF
+605 MEKREAADQAHAKF
-619 IGEGSDFMSYL
+619 AGDGSDFMSYL
-630 KIWDFYDSALKT
+630 KLWDFFEHALKN
-642 KKSNKDLLNICHA
+642 KKSNKDLLNQCHT
-655 NFLSF
+655 NYLSF

-665 WRELHGQILQ
+665 WRELHAQLLE
-675 IVEELGFLIPS
+675 IVSEMELKLN
-686 PFKGEGKDGG
+686 D
-696 KNLAHIS
+696 
-703 KTSPS
+703 
-708 RPISPSP
+708 
-715 QPLSH
+715 
-720 QGRGVL
+720 
-726 SSSPQQRKTP
+726 
-736 YPLVG
+736 
-741 EGVHV
+741 
-746 LESAKE
+746 KE
-752 ATFEQIHK
+752 ASYEQIHK
-760 SLLAGLL
+760 ALLSGLL

-775 DNDSYAGA
+775 ESESYAGA
-783 RGIRFFVAPG
+783 RGIRFHIAPG
-793 SGLKKIRPKW
+793 SSLKKLRPKW
-803 VIAAELVDT
+803 VMAAELVDT

-834 LTESTYSDPR
+834 LTESHYSDPR

-886 REALALGELDTKARF
+886 REALANGEFDTRAAF
-901 YVENERLI
+901 FMANERLI

-929 QLFAFYDSKVPA
+929 QLFAFYDAKIPA
-941 DITNAASF
+941 DIYNAASF
-949 EQWRE
+949 EKWRIE
-954 GAEKLNPRLL
+954 AEKLNPKLL
-964 YLTRDDLMRHGADAI
+964 YLTREDLMRHGADAI
-979 TAVQFPETLLLRQ
+979 TAIQFPEKMLL
-992 FGRSDALVA
+992 D
-1001 NHSKGNRDEGVA
+1001 GVE
-1013 PTNVL
+1013 TH
-1018 ISLKYR
+1018 LKYR
-1024 FEPSHILDGVTAAV
+1024 FEPGHVLDGVTATI
-1038 PLALLNQLDPTPT
+1038 PLALLNQLNPVQT

-1063 TYLIKALPKA
+1063 TYLIKALPKT

-1081 PEFVTGFLDEIS
+1081 PEFVTGFLEYVEQM
-1093 NPTSSFRRK
+1093 SFRRK
-1102 SESSDLTTTTLDS
+1102 SESRDVTVKTPDSDL
-1115 DFRRN
+1115 RRN
-1120 DGKGDDEWQNLPLLE
+1120 DDDKSLPLLD

-1146 LKISKDDWVL
+1146 LKISKDDWNL
-1156 AEMPVHHLMNFSIV
+1156 SDIPPHHLMNFSVV

-1182 WRALQKQLGQAA
+1182 WHALKKQLGSAA
-1194 QLTFRNTSPD
+1194 QLTFRNASPD

-1226 DSLKVTGYPALEDN
+1226 DGLKVTGYPALEDN
-1240 IDAVSVKLFDTARE
+1240 IDSVSVKLFDTERE
-1254 AEISHRQGVC
+1254 AQQSHRRGVC
-1264 RLMRFELQAQ
+1264 RLMRFELKEQM
-1274 IKQLEKG
+1274 KQLEKG

-1286 QYALAFRSI
+1286 QYALVLRTVV
-1295 ISPDDLREDM
+1295 SPDDLREDM
-1305 LTAIADRAFI
+1305 IAAIADRAFI
-1315 GEDDLPRTNADFMKL
+1315 GDDELPRSNADFMKL
-1330 KARARTRLPA
+1330 KQRARTRLPA
-1340 VSEAIARQAQAIAT
+1340 VTEAVARQAQAIAG
-1354 EYQLLA
+1354 EYQLLTQ
-1360 AKQAQMPA
+1360 KQNQMSA
-1368 TVNRLKRDVESQTQL
+1368 TVNRLKRDLEQQIGL
-1383 LVYKNCFTQTPWEY
+1383 LVFKGFFSKTPWEQ
-1397 LQNIPRYLKALRL
+1397 LQHLPRYLKALRL
-1410 RIEKQ
+1410 RIEKH
-1415 PANPERDGKNAA
+1415 PANPDRDGKNAA
-1427 SVGAL
+1427 GIGL
-1432 WQKWQDKINQ
+1432 IWQRWQDKVN
-1442 LQTAGSLILPAL
+1442 AL
-1454 QDYRW
+1454 QQAHLEVPQEVLDYRW

-1488 AEINH
+1488 QELCP

>member
-1 MQINQS
+1 MLHAIYDSLS
-7 VNQSVSQ
+7 VNTEQQPRQIISQ
-14 TTLQTLETALQTCM
+14 LEKLLPACM
-28 LADKHALRRKL
+28 LVDSFNLRRKL
-39 RDVADLIKLADEN
+39 QQTRASLEQGKPVDRLIAEISSKLRESVARLEARKLA
-52 ARLKSQRLLGEI
+52 
-64 AQKVR
+64 
-69 TSQQKYAARLA
+69 
-80 SLPKPEYPLELPVS
+80 LPKPDFPSELPVS
-94 ARRDEIAAAISKNQV
+94 GRKEDISAAIVKNQV

-131 GRGVAGF
+131 GRGVSGL

-160 NSPLGEVVGY
+160 QSPLGEVVGY
-170 KVRFNDKITEGS
+170 KVRFNDKLTES
-182 YVKLMTD
+182 TYIKLMTD

-232 KRPDLKVIV
+232 KRPDLKIIV
-241 TSATIDATRFSSHFS
+241 TSATIDASRFSEHFN
-256 AQTSVGV
+256 G
-263 IKAAPVIEVSG
+263 APVIEVSG

-285 LGSAGFRA
+285 LGKAGFRA
-293 KESAQAENA
+293 KEIAETENA
-302 QFDLDEETDTTLDN
+302 QFDMEDET
-316 IPAGSILGITKKA
+316 IFGIARKA
-329 KTESRWLEEDD
+329 KTEARWLEEDD

-345 EEAIM
+345 EEAIL

-373 IRDVAEH
+373 IRDTAEH

-387 STKLKHIEVLPLFAR
+387 SAKLKHIEVLPLFAR

-408 QKIFKPHSAR
+408 QKIFKSHHTR

-429 SLTVPGIKYVID
+429 SLTVPDIKYVID

-446 MNRYSVRAKVE
+446 MNRYSTRAKVE

-523 IGDFPFIESPSSRL
+523 IADFPFIEAPSSRL
-537 IADGYLLLQ
+537 VTDGYQLLQ
-546 ELGAVDSNRQI
+546 ELGAVDSRRQI
-557 TEIGLQLAKLP
+557 TETGLQLAKLP
-568 LDPRVGRMILAAKRE
+568 LDPRVGRMILAAKHE
-583 NCLSEILVIASVLS
+583 SCLKEILIIASVLS
-597 MQDPRERP
+597 IQDPRERP

-619 IGEGSDFMSYL
+619 AGEGSDFMSYL
-630 KIWDFYDSALKT
+630 KLWDFFDNALNT
-642 KKSNKDLLNICHA
+642 KKSNKELLNQCHS

-665 WRELHGQILQ
+665 WRELHGQIKQ
-675 IVEELGFLIPS
+675 ITDEMD
-686 PFKGEGKDGG
+686 FKLND
-696 KNLAHIS
+696 
-703 KTSPS
+703 
-708 RPISPSP
+708 
-715 QPLSH
+715 
-720 QGRGVL
+720 
-726 SSSPQQRKTP
+726 
-736 YPLVG
+736 
-741 EGVHV
+741 
-746 LESAKE
+746 KE
-752 ATFEQIHK
+752 ANFEQIHK
-760 SLLAGLL
+760 ALLAGLL

-775 DNDSYAGA
+775 DSDSYSGA
-783 RGIRFFVAPG
+783 RGIRFHVAPG
-793 SGLKKIRPKW
+793 SVLKKTRPKW

-834 LTESTYSDPR
+834 LTESQYSDPR

-871 HYGPINPTESREIFI
+871 HYGPIDPKESREIFI
-886 REALALGELDTKARF
+886 REALANGEFDTRAAF
-901 YVENERLI
+901 FTANERLI

-929 QLFAFYDSKVPA
+929 QLFAFYDSKIPA
-941 DITNAASF
+941 DVFQAATF
-949 EQWRE
+949 EKWRE
-954 GAEKLNPRLL
+954 GAEKTNPKLL

-979 TAVQFPETLLLRQ
+979 TAVQFPEKMVL
-992 FGRSDALVA
+992 D
-1001 NHSKGNRDEGVA
+1001 GVEV
-1013 PTNVL
+1013 P
-1018 ISLKYR
+1018 LKYR
-1024 FEPSHILDGVTAAV
+1024 FEPGHVLDGVTATV
-1038 PLALLNQLDPTPT
+1038 PLALLNQLNPAQT

-1081 PEFVTGFLDEIS
+1081 PEFVTVFLEQTKIGEGFI
-1093 NPTSSFRRK
+1093 K
-1102 SESSDLTTTTLDS
+1102 
-1115 DFRRN
+1115 
-1120 DGKGDDEWQNLPLLE
+1120 QV
-1135 TLAAYI
+1135 LAAHI
-1141 QHKTT
+1141 QRVTT
-1146 LKISKDDWVL
+1146 LKISVEDWTEETPAHL
-1156 AEMPVHHLMNFSIV
+1156 LMNFSVV

-1182 WRALQKQLGQAA
+1182 WNALKKQLGSAA

-1212 WDFGDLPQTLSFER
+1212 WDFGDLPATLSFER
-1226 DSLKVTGYPALEDN
+1226 DGLKVTGYPALEDDEDS
-1240 IDAVSVKLFDTARE
+1240 IAIKLFDTERE
-1254 AEISHRQGVC
+1254 AAISHRKGVC
-1264 RLMRFELQAQ
+1264 RLMRFELKEQM
-1274 IKQLEKG
+1274 KQLEKN

-1286 QYALAFRSI
+1286 QYALILRNVV
-1295 ISPDDLREDM
+1295 SPDDLRED
-1305 LTAIADRAFI
+1305 LVIAIADRAFI
-1315 GEDDLPRTNADFMKL
+1315 GEDELPRTNADFMKL

-1340 VSEAIARQAQAIAT
+1340 VSQAVARQAQSIAT
-1354 EYQLLA
+1354 EYQLLG
-1360 AKQAQMPA
+1360 AQQSKMPA
-1368 TVNRLKRDVESQTQL
+1368 TVNRLKRDLEQQIGL
-1383 LVYKNCFTQTPWEY
+1383 LVYKNCFSQTPWEH
-1397 LQNIPRYLKALRL
+1397 LQHVPRYLKALRL

-1415 PANPERDGKNAA
+1415 PANPDRDGKNAG
-1427 SVGAL
+1427 SVGLL
-1432 WQKWQDKINQ
+1432 WQKWQDKIN
-1442 LQTAGSLILPAL
+1442 AL
-1454 QDYRW
+1454 NQANLDIPQDLLDYRW

-1477 PVSIKRLEKTW
+1477 PISIKRLEKTW
-1488 AEINH
+1488 ADIQN

>member
-1 MQINQS
+1 MLKYCAMN
-7 VNQSVSQ
+7 VNKPVNLTS
-14 TTLQTLETALQTCM
+14 TALNPANITTALQSCM
-28 LADKHALRRKL
+28 LADRHALLRKL
-39 RDVADLIKLADEN
+39 RDVADLQKIKDE
-52 ARLKSQRLLGEI
+52 KSTAKAQRLLGEV
-64 AQKVR
+64 AQKIR
-69 TSQQKYAARLA
+69 ASQQKFSARLA
-80 SLPKPEYPLELPVS
+80 SLPKPEYPPELPVS
-94 ARRDEIAAAISKNQV
+94 GKKDEIAAAITKNQV
-109 VIVCGETGS
+109 VIICGETGS
-118 GKTTQLPKICLEL
+118 GKTTQIPKICLEL
-131 GRGVAGF
+131 GRGVSGL

-160 NSPLGEVVGY
+160 QSPLGEVVGY
-170 KVRFNDKITEGS
+170 KVRFNDKLSESS
-182 YVKLMTD
+182 YIKLMTD

-232 KRPDLKVIV
+232 KRPDLKIIV
-241 TSATIDATRFSSHFS
+241 TSATIDADRFSQHFN
-256 AQTSVGV
+256 G
-263 IKAAPVIEVSG
+263 APVIEVSG

-285 LGSAGFRA
+285 LGKAGFRA
-293 KESAQAENA
+293 RETAEAENA
-302 QFDLDEETDTTLDN
+302 QFDLDDET
-316 IPAGSILGITKKA
+316 IFGIARKA
-329 KTESRWLEEDD
+329 KTEARWLEEDD

-345 EEAIM
+345 EEAIL

-373 IRDVAEH
+373 IRDTAEH

-387 STKLKHIEVLPLFAR
+387 SAKLKHIEVLPLFAR

-408 QKIFKPHSAR
+408 QKIFKPHHTR

-446 MNRYSVRAKVE
+446 MNRYSTRAKVE

-482 ICVRLYSEQDFD
+482 ICVRLYSETDFD

-523 IGDFPFIESPSSRL
+523 VTEFPFIEAPSSRL
-537 IADGYLLLQ
+537 VTDGYQLLQ
-546 ELGAVDSNRQI
+546 ELGAVDSRRQI
-557 TEIGLQLAKLP
+557 TETGLQLAKLP

-583 NCLSEILVIASVLS
+583 GCLAEILIIASVLS
-597 MQDPRERP
+597 IQDPRERP

-619 IGEGSDFMSYL
+619 AGEGSDFMSYL
-630 KIWDFYDSALKT
+630 KLWDFFDNALKT
-642 KKSNKDLLNICHA
+642 KKSNKDLLNQCHS

-665 WRELHGQILQ
+665 WRELHDQIKQ
-675 IVEELGFLIPS
+675 ITDEMVLL
-686 PFKGEGKDGG
+686 
-696 KNLAHIS
+696 
-703 KTSPS
+703 
-708 RPISPSP
+708 SPSP
-715 QPLSH
+715 QPSSM
-720 QGRGVL
+720 RGEVV
-726 SSSPQQRKTP
+726 QR
-736 YPLVG
+736 
-741 EGVHV
+741 
-746 LESAKE
+746 E
-752 ATFEQIHK
+752 ANFEQIHK
-760 SLLAGLL
+760 ALLAGLL

-775 DNDSYAGA
+775 DNDAYSGA
-783 RGIRFFVAPG
+783 RGIRFYVAPG
-793 SGLKKIRPKW
+793 SSLKKLRPKW
-803 VIAAELVDT
+803 IIAAELVDT

-834 LTESTYSDPR
+834 LTESQYSDPR

-871 HYGPINPTESREIFI
+871 HYGPINPKESREIFI
-886 REALALGELDTKARF
+886 REALANGEFDTRAAF
-901 YVENERLI
+901 FVANERLI

-929 QLFAFYDSKVPA
+929 QLFAFYESKIPP
-941 DITNAASF
+941 DIFQAATF
-949 EQWRE
+949 EKWRE
-954 GAEKLNPRLL
+954 GVEKDNPKLL

-979 TAVQFPETLLLRQ
+979 TAVQFPEKMLL
-992 FGRSDALVA
+992 D
-1001 NHSKGNRDEGVA
+1001 GVEI
-1013 PTNVL
+1013 P
-1018 ISLKYR
+1018 LKYR
-1024 FEPSHILDGVTAAV
+1024 FEPSHVLDGVTATV
-1038 PLALLNQLDPTPT
+1038 PLALLNQLNSAQT

-1063 TYLIKALPKA
+1063 TYLIKALPKT

-1081 PEFVTGFLDEIS
+1081 PEFVTNFLEQTKIGEGFI
-1093 NPTSSFRRK
+1093 K
-1102 SESSDLTTTTLDS
+1102 
-1115 DFRRN
+1115 
-1120 DGKGDDEWQNLPLLE
+1120 QV
-1135 TLAAYI
+1135 LAAHI
-1141 QHKTT
+1141 ERVTT
-1146 LKISKDDWVL
+1146 LKISVDDWTEETPAHL
-1156 AEMPVHHLMNFSIV
+1156 LMNFSVV

-1182 WRALQKQLGQAA
+1182 WNVLKKQLGSAA

-1212 WDFGDLPQTLSFER
+1212 WDFGDLPATLSFER
-1226 DSLKVTGYPALEDN
+1226 DGLKVTGYPALEDDEDS
-1240 IDAVSVKLFDTARE
+1240 ISVKLFDTERE
-1254 AEISHRQGVC
+1254 ALVNHRKGVC
-1264 RLMRFELQAQ
+1264 RLMRFELKEQM
-1274 IKQLEKG
+1274 KQLEKN

-1286 QYALAFRSI
+1286 QYALTLRNVM
-1295 ISPDDLREDM
+1295 SPDDLRED
-1305 LTAIADRAFI
+1305 LIIAIADRAFI
-1315 GEDDLPRTNADFMKL
+1315 GEDELPRTNADFMKL

-1340 VSEAIARQAQAIAT
+1340 VSQAVARQAQAVAT
-1354 EYQLLA
+1354 EYQLLTQQQS
-1360 AKQAQMPA
+1360 KMPA
-1368 TVNRLKRDVESQTQL
+1368 TVNRLKRDLEQQIGL
-1383 LVYKNCFTQTPWEY
+1383 LVYKNCFSQTPWEQ
-1397 LQNIPRYLKALRL
+1397 LQHVPRYLKALRL

-1415 PANPERDGKNAA
+1415 PANPDRDGKNAA

-1432 WQKWQDKINQ
+1432 WQKWQDKINALSQ
-1442 LQTAGSLILPAL
+1442 ANLDIPQDL

-1477 PVSIKRLEKTW
+1477 PISIKRLEKTW
-1488 AEINH
+1488 ADLRY

>member
-1 MQINQS
+1 MTQS
-7 VNQSVSQ
+7 KPAP
-14 TTLQTLETALQTCM
+14 LIPADFEAALRTCM
-28 LADKHALRRKL
+28 LADRYPLRRKMQEIKNL
-39 RDVADLIKLADEN
+39 HKSADQ
-52 ARLKSQRLLGEI
+52 KSQGRIQRLMNEI
-64 AQKVR
+64 AQKLHA
-69 TSQQKYAARLA
+69 SHQKYQLRLA
-80 SLPKPEYPLELPVS
+80 ALPKLEYPLELPVS
-94 ARRDEIAAAISKNQV
+94 SKKDEIAAAILKHQV

-131 GRGVAGF
+131 GRGISGL

-160 NSPLGEVVGY
+160 KSPLGEVVGY
-170 KVRFNDKITEGS
+170 KVRFNDKLSESS

-232 KRPDLKVIV
+232 KRLDLKVIV
-241 TSATIDATRFSSHFS
+241 TSATIDAERFSKHFND
-256 AQTSVGV
+256 
-263 IKAAPVIEVSG
+263 APVIEVSG

-280 IRYRP
+280 VRYRP
-285 LGSAGFRA
+285 LGAAGFRS
-293 KESAQAENA
+293 KEIAAAETVE
-302 QFDLDEETDTTLDN
+302 FDLEDDTDLSSGN
-316 IPAGSILGITKKA
+316 LLGIPRKT
-329 KTESRWLEEDD
+329 KTEARWLEEDD

-345 EEAIM
+345 EEAIL

-373 IRDVAEH
+373 IRDVADH

-387 STKLKHIEVLPLFAR
+387 SAKLKHIEVLPLFAR

-408 QKIFKPHSAR
+408 QKIFKSHSMR

-446 MNRYSVRAKVE
+446 VNRYSPRAKVE

-482 ICVRLYSEQDFD
+482 ICVRLYSEEDFNA
-494 GRPEFTEPEILRSS
+494 RPEFTDPEILRSS

-523 IGDFPFIESPSSRL
+523 VAEFPFIEAPSSRL

-546 ELGAVDSNRQI
+546 ELGAVDARRQI
-557 TEIGLQLAKLP
+557 TETGLQLARLP

-583 NCLSEILVIASVLS
+583 HCLKEILIIASVLS
-597 MQDPRERP
+597 IQDPRERP

-619 IGEGSDFMSYL
+619 AAEGSDFMSYL
-630 KIWDFYDSALKT
+630 KLWDFFDHALKT
-642 KKSNKDLLNICHA
+642 KKSNKDLLNQCHT

-665 WRELHGQILQ
+665 WRELHGQLLE
-675 IVEELGFLIPS
+675 IVSEMELKLN
-686 PFKGEGKDGG
+686 E
-696 KNLAHIS
+696 
-703 KTSPS
+703 
-708 RPISPSP
+708 
-715 QPLSH
+715 
-720 QGRGVL
+720 
-726 SSSPQQRKTP
+726 
-736 YPLVG
+736 
-741 EGVHV
+741 
-746 LESAKE
+746 KE
-752 ATFEQIHK
+752 ASFEQIHK
-760 SLLAGLL
+760 ALLAGLL

-775 DNDSYAGA
+775 ESESYAGA
-783 RGIRFFVAPG
+783 RGIRFHIAPG
-793 SGLKKIRPKW
+793 STLKKQRPKW
-803 VIAAELVDT
+803 VMAAELVDT

-834 LTESTYSDPR
+834 LTESHYSDPR

-871 HYGPINPTESREIFI
+871 HYGPINPAESREIFI
-886 REALALGELDTKARF
+886 REALANGEFDTRAPF
-901 YVENERLI
+901 FMANERLI

-929 QLFAFYDSKVPA
+929 QLFAFYDARIPA
-941 DITNAASF
+941 DIFNAASF
-949 EQWRE
+949 EKWRIDV
-954 GAEKLNPRLL
+954 EKSNPKLL

-979 TAVQFPETLLLRQ
+979 TAVQFPEKFML
-992 FGRSDALVA
+992 D
-1001 NHSKGNRDEGVA
+1001 GVE
-1013 PTNVL
+1013 V
-1018 ISLKYR
+1018 SLKYR
-1024 FEPSHILDGVTAAV
+1024 FEPGHVLDGVTATV
-1038 PLALLNQLDPTPT
+1038 PLALLNQLNPVQT

-1063 TYLIKALPKA
+1063 TYLIKALPKT

-1081 PEFVTGFLDEIS
+1081 PEFVTGFLEYVDKQA
-1093 NPTSSFRRK
+1093 SSASLNR
-1102 SESSDLTTTTLDS
+1102 T
-1115 DFRRN
+1115 
-1120 DGKGDDEWQNLPLLE
+1120 LPLLE

-1141 QHKTT
+1141 EQKTT
-1146 LKISKDDWVL
+1146 LKISKEDWSL
-1156 AEMPVHHLMNFSIV
+1156 SDIPAHHLMNFSVI

-1182 WRALQKQLGQAA
+1182 WNALKKQLGSAA
-1194 QLTFRNTSPD
+1194 QLTFRNASPD

-1226 DSLKVTGYPALEDN
+1226 DGLKVTGYPALEDN
-1240 IDAVSVKLFDTARE
+1240 VDSVSVKLFDTERD
-1254 AEISHRQGVC
+1254 AEQSHRKGVC
-1264 RLMRFELQAQ
+1264 RLMRFELKEQM
-1274 IKQLEKG
+1274 KQLEKS

-1286 QYALAFRSI
+1286 QYALTLRNVM
-1295 ISPDDLREDM
+1295 SPDDLREDM
-1305 LTAIADRAFI
+1305 IAAIADRAFI
-1315 GEDDLPRTNADFMKL
+1315 GEDELPRTNADFMKL
-1330 KARARTRLPA
+1330 KQRARTRLPA
-1340 VSEAIARQAQAIAT
+1340 VTEAVARQAQAIAT
-1354 EYQLLA
+1354 EYQLLTQ
-1360 AKQAQMPA
+1360 KQGQMAA
-1368 TVNRLKRDVESQTQL
+1368 TVNRLKRDLEQQVSQ
-1383 LVYKNCFTQTPWEY
+1383 LVFKGCFRQTPWEH
-1397 LQNIPRYLKALRL
+1397 LQHIPRYLKALRL
-1410 RIEKQ
+1410 RIEKH
-1415 PANPERDGKNAA
+1415 PANPDRDGKNAA
-1427 SVGAL
+1427 SIGL
-1432 WQKWQDKINQ
+1432 IWQRWQDKINALNQ
-1442 LQTAGSLILPAL
+1442 AHQDIPQSLL
-1454 QDYRW
+1454 DYRW

-1477 PVSIKRLEKTW
+1477 PVSTKRLDKIW
-1488 AEINH
+1488 QDMRF

>member
-1 MQINQS
+1 MNNSSNHQFHQ
-7 VNQSVSQ
+7 Q
-14 TTLQTLETALQTCM
+14 LQTCM
-28 LADKHALRRKL
+28 LADRHALRNKW
-39 RDVADLIKLADEN
+39 RDAADFQKIKDEKST
-52 ARLKSQRLLGEI
+52 LKAQRLLGEI
-64 AQKVR
+64 AQKVHQ
-69 TSQQKYAARLA
+69 SQQKYAARL
-80 SLPKPEYPLELPVS
+80 SNLPKPEYPLELPVS
-94 ARRDEIAAAISKNQV
+94 SRRDEIAEAIKKHQV

-131 GRGVAGF
+131 GRGVSGL

-160 NSPLGEVVGY
+160 NSPLGQVVGY
-170 KVRFNDKITEGS
+170 KVRFNDKITDSS

-241 TSATIDATRFSSHFS
+241 TSATIDAERFSSHFN
-256 AQTSVGV
+256 G
-263 IKAAPVIEVSG
+263 APVFEVSG
-274 RTYPVE
+274 RTFPVE

-285 LGSAGFRA
+285 LGKAGFRA
-293 KESAQAENA
+293 KESAEAENV
-302 QFDLDEETDTTLDN
+302 QFDLDDDT
-316 IPAGSILGITKKA
+316 IFGIARKA
-329 KTESRWLEEDD
+329 KTEARWLEEDD

-373 IRDVAEH
+373 IRDVADH

-387 STKLKHIEVLPLFAR
+387 SLKLKHIEVLPLFAR

-408 QKIFKPHSAR
+408 QKIFKSHSVR

-446 MNRYSVRAKVE
+446 VNRYSPRAKVE

-482 ICVRLYSEQDFD
+482 ICVRLYSEEDFN

-508 LASVILRMAALRLGD
+508 LAAVILRMAALRLGD
-523 IGDFPFIESPSSRL
+523 VTEFPFIEAPSSRL

-546 ELGAVDSNRQI
+546 ELGAVDDKRNI
-557 TEIGLQLAKLP
+557 TEIGMQLAKLP

-583 NCLSEILVIASVLS
+583 SCLKEILTIASVLS
-597 MQDPRERP
+597 IQDPRERP
-605 MDKREAADNAHAKF
+605 MDKREAADNAHSKF
-619 IGEGSDFMSYL
+619 ASESSDFMSYL
-630 KIWDFYDSALKT
+630 KIWDWFDGALKN
-642 KKSNKDLLNICHA
+642 KKSNKDLLSQCHA

-665 WRELHGQILQ
+665 WRELHAQLLD
-675 IVEELGFLIPS
+675 IVDEMD
-686 PFKGEGKDGG
+686 FKLNE
-696 KNLAHIS
+696 
-703 KTSPS
+703 
-708 RPISPSP
+708 
-715 QPLSH
+715 
-720 QGRGVL
+720 
-726 SSSPQQRKTP
+726 
-736 YPLVG
+736 
-741 EGVHV
+741 
-746 LESAKE
+746 KE
-752 ATFEQIHK
+752 ANYEQIHK

-775 DNDSYAGA
+775 ESESYAGA
-783 RGIRFFVAPG
+783 RGIRFHIAPG
-793 SGLKKIRPKW
+793 SCLKKTRPKW

-812 SKLYARC
+812 TKLYARC

-834 LTESTYSDPR
+834 LTQSAYSDPR

-871 HYGPINPTESREIFI
+871 NYGSINIQESREIFI
-886 REALALGELDTKARF
+886 REALANGDFDTKSAF
-901 YVENERLI
+901 FVANERLI
-909 AEVEELEH
+909 SEVEELEH

-929 QLFAFYDSKVPA
+929 QLFAFYESKIPA
-941 DITNAASF
+941 DIVNAASF
-949 EQWRE
+949 EKWRGE
-954 GAEKLNPRLL
+954 AEKLNPKLL
-964 YLTRDDLMRHGADAI
+964 YLTRDDLMRHGADAV
-979 TAVQFPETLLLRQ
+979 TTVQFPEKMTL
-992 FGRSDALVA
+992 G
-1001 NHSKGNRDEGVA
+1001 GVDI
-1013 PTNVL
+1013 L
-1018 ISLKYR
+1018 LKYR
-1024 FEPSHILDGVTAAV
+1024 FEPSHILDGVTATV

-1063 TYLIKALPKA
+1063 TYLVKALPKT

-1081 PEFVTGFLDEIS
+1081 PEFVTGFLEHA
-1093 NPTSSFRRK
+1093 SSK
-1102 SESSDLTTTTLDS
+1102 
-1115 DFRRN
+1115 
-1120 DGKGDDEWQNLPLLE
+1120 QNTPILE
-1135 TLAAYI
+1135 ALASYI
-1141 QHKTT
+1141 QNKTS
-1146 LKISKDDWVL
+1146 LKISKEDWQESTPAHL
-1156 AEMPVHHLMNFSIV
+1156 LMNFSIV
-1170 DDAGRELAMGRD
+1170 DDAGRELGMGRD
-1182 WRALQKQLGQAA
+1182 WYALKKLLGSAA

-1226 DSLKVTGYPALEDN
+1226 DGLKVIGYPALEDN
-1240 IDAVSVKLFDTARE
+1240 GDSVAVKLFDTEQE
-1254 AEISHRQGVC
+1254 AFVNLRKGVC
-1264 RLMRFELQAQ
+1264 RLMRFELKEQ

-1286 QYALAFRSI
+1286 QYALTLRNVM
-1295 ISPDDLREDM
+1295 SPDELREDM
-1305 LTAIADRAFI
+1305 ISAIASRAFI
-1315 GEDDLPRTNADFMKL
+1315 AEDDLPRTNAEFMTL
-1330 KARARTRLPA
+1330 KVRARTRLPA
-1340 VSEAIARQAQAIAT
+1340 VTQALVKQASLISA
-1354 EYQLLA
+1354 EYQLLVTQRS
-1360 AKQAQMPA
+1360 KMPA
-1368 TVNRLKRDVESQTQL
+1368 TANRLKKDIEQQVQL
-1383 LVYKNCFTQTPWEY
+1383 LVYKNCFSQTPWEY
-1397 LQNIPRYLKALRL
+1397 LQHVPRYLKALNL
-1410 RIEKQ
+1410 RIQKQ
-1415 PANPERDGKNAA
+1415 PANPDRDGKNAA
-1427 SVGAL
+1427 SIGIV
-1432 WQKWQDKINQ
+1432 WQKWQDKVAALHSAHKPI
-1442 LQTAGSLILPAL
+1442 PADL
-1454 QDYRW
+1454 ADFRW

-1466 SLFAQELKTPF
+1466 SLFAQELRTPF
-1477 PVSIKRLEKTW
+1477 PVSIKRLEKIW
-1488 AEINH
+1488 ADMND

>member
-1 MQINQS
+1 MIS
-7 VNQSVSQ
+7 SPKVPHSADFLS
-14 TTLQTLETALQTCM
+14 TLQTCM
-28 LADKHALRRKL
+28 LADRHALRRKW
-39 RDVADLIKLADEN
+39 RDVMDLQKLNDEKST
-52 ARLKSQRLLGEI
+52 LKAQRLLGEI
-64 AQKVR
+64 AQKVHQ
-69 TSQQKYAARLA
+69 SQQQYAARLA

-94 ARRDEIAAAISKNQV
+94 SRRDEIAEAIKKHQV

-131 GRGVAGF
+131 GRGVSGL

-160 NSPLGEVVGY
+160 NSPLGQVVGY
-170 KVRFNDKITEGS
+170 KVRFNDKISDGS

-241 TSATIDATRFSSHFS
+241 TSATIDADRFAAHF
-256 AQTSVGV
+256 TG
-263 IKAAPVIEVSG
+263 APIIEVSG

-280 IRYRP
+280 VRYRP
-285 LGSAGFRA
+285 LGKAGFRA
-293 KESAQAENA
+293 KESAEADNA
-302 QFDLDEETDTTLDN
+302 QFDLDVDN
-316 IPAGSILGITKKA
+316 LFGIARKV
-329 KTESRWLEEDD
+329 KTEARWLEEDD

-345 EEAIM
+345 EEAIL

-373 IRDVAEH
+373 IRDVADH

-408 QKIFKPHSAR
+408 QKIFKSHSAR

-446 MNRYSVRAKVE
+446 VNRYSPRAKVE

-482 ICVRLYSEQDFD
+482 ICVRLYSEEDFN

-508 LASVILRMAALRLGD
+508 LAAVILRMAALRLGD
-523 IGDFPFIESPSSRL
+523 VAEFPFIEAPSSRL

-546 ELGAVDSNRQI
+546 ELGAVDDKRNI
-557 TEIGLQLAKLP
+557 TEVGLQLAKLP

-583 NCLSEILVIASVLS
+583 SCLKEILMIASVLS
-597 MQDPRERP
+597 IQDPRERP

-619 IGEGSDFMSYL
+619 AGEGSDFMSYL
-630 KIWDFYDSALKT
+630 KIWHWFDGALKS
-642 KKSNKDLLNICHA
+642 KKSNKDLLNQCHS

-665 WRELHGQILQ
+665 WRELHAQLID
-675 IVEELGFLIPS
+675 IVEEME
-686 PFKGEGKDGG
+686 FKLNE
-696 KNLAHIS
+696 
-703 KTSPS
+703 
-708 RPISPSP
+708 
-715 QPLSH
+715 
-720 QGRGVL
+720 
-726 SSSPQQRKTP
+726 
-736 YPLVG
+736 
-741 EGVHV
+741 
-746 LESAKE
+746 KE
-752 ATFEQIHK
+752 ASYEQIHK

-775 DNDSYAGA
+775 DSDSYAGA
-783 RGIRFFVAPG
+783 RGIRFHIAPG
-793 SGLKKIRPKW
+793 SCLKKTRPKW

-812 SKLYARC
+812 TKLYARC

-834 LTESTYSDPR
+834 LTHSAYSDPR

-871 HYGPINPTESREIFI
+871 HYGPINPQESREIFI
-886 REALALGELDTKARF
+886 REALANGDFDTKSAF
-901 YVENERLI
+901 FAANERLI

-929 QLFAFYDSKVPA
+929 QLFVFYDSKIPA
-941 DITNAASF
+941 DIVNAASF
-949 EQWRE
+949 EKWRAD
-954 GAEKLNPRLL
+954 AEKRNPKLL
-964 YLTRDDLMRHGADAI
+964 YLTRDDLMRHGADAV
-979 TAVQFPETLLLRQ
+979 TAVQFPEKLTL
-992 FGRSDALVA
+992 A
-1001 NHSKGNRDEGVA
+1001 GVDI
-1013 PTNVL
+1013 P
-1018 ISLKYR
+1018 LKYR
-1024 FEPSHILDGVTAAV
+1024 FEPSHILDGVTATV

-1063 TYLIKALPKA
+1063 TYLVKALPKT

-1081 PEFVTGFLDEIS
+1081 PEFVTGFLEQAG
-1093 NPTSSFRRK
+1093 NK
-1102 SESSDLTTTTLDS
+1102 
-1115 DFRRN
+1115 
-1120 DGKGDDEWQNLPLLE
+1120 QNAPILE

-1141 QHKTT
+1141 QHKTS
-1146 LKISKDDWVL
+1146 LKISKEDWQEPTPAHL
-1156 AEMPVHHLMNFSIV
+1156 LMNFSVV
-1170 DDAGRELAMGRD
+1170 DDAGRELGMGRD
-1182 WRALQKQLGQAA
+1182 WHALKKQLGSAA

-1226 DSLKVTGYPALEDN
+1226 DGLKVIGYPALEDN
-1240 IDAVSVKLFDTARE
+1240 GDSVAVKLFDTEQE
-1254 AEISHRQGVC
+1254 ALVNLRKGIC
-1264 RLMRFELQAQ
+1264 RLMRFELKEQ

-1286 QYALAFRSI
+1286 QYALTLRNVMA
-1295 ISPDDLREDM
+1295 PEELREDM
-1305 LTAIADRAFI
+1305 ISAIASRAFI
-1315 GEDDLPRTNADFMKL
+1315 GEDDLPRSNAEFMTL

-1340 VSEAIARQAQAIAT
+1340 VTQALVKQVSLIAA
-1354 EYQLLA
+1354 EYQALIN
-1360 AKQAQMPA
+1360 AQSKMPA
-1368 TVNRLKRDVESQTQL
+1368 TVNRLKKDVEQQVQL
-1383 LVYKNCFTQTPWEY
+1383 LVYKNCFSQTPWEY
-1397 LQNIPRYLKALRL
+1397 LQHVPRYLKALHL
-1410 RIEKQ
+1410 RIQKQ
-1415 PANPERDGKNAA
+1415 PANPDRDGKNAA
-1427 SVGAL
+1427 SVGMI
-1432 WQKWQDKINQ
+1432 WQKWQDKVAA
-1442 LQTAGSLILPAL
+1442 LHAAHKAVPADL
-1454 QDYRW
+1454 ADFRW

-1466 SLFAQELKTPF
+1466 SLFAQELRTPF

-1488 AEINH
+1488 ADINQ

>member
-1 MQINQS
+1 MSISNSDFQLS
-7 VNQSVSQ
+7 
-14 TTLQTLETALQTCM
+14 LQTCM
-28 LADKHALRRKL
+28 LADRHALRRKV
-39 RDVADLIKLADEN
+39 RDVTDLQKLPDEN
-52 ARLKSQRLLGEI
+52 AKLKVQRLLGEI
-64 AQKVR
+64 AQKVS
-69 TSQQKYAARLA
+69 TSQAKFAARLA

-94 ARRDEIAAAISKNQV
+94 ARRDEIVKAIAANQV

-131 GRGVAGF
+131 GRGVAGL

-170 KVRFNDKITEGS
+170 KVRFNDKITDGS

-241 TSATIDATRFSSHFS
+241 TSATIDADRFSAHFNN
-256 AQTSVGV
+256 
-263 IKAAPVIEVSG
+263 APVIEVSG

-285 LGSAGFRA
+285 LGKAGFRA
-293 KESAQAENA
+293 KESAEAENS
-302 QFDLDEETDTTLDN
+302 QFDLDDET
-316 IPAGSILGITKKA
+316 IFGIARKA
-329 KTESRWLEEDD
+329 KTEARWLEEDD
-340 EEEAI
+340 EEEVI

-508 LASVILRMAALRLGD
+508 LAAVILRMAALKLGD
-523 IGDFPFIESPSSRL
+523 VTDFPFIEAPSSRL
-537 IADGYLLLQ
+537 ITDGYLLLQ
-546 ELGAVDSNRQI
+546 ELGAVDANRQI

-583 NCLSEILVIASVLS
+583 NCLSEILIIASVLS

-605 MDKREAADNAHAKF
+605 MDKRETADNAHSKF

-630 KIWDFYDSALKT
+630 KIWDWYDGALKS
-642 KKSNKDLLNICHA
+642 KKSNKDLLNQCHA

-665 WRELHGQILQ
+665 WRELHGQIKQ
-675 IVEELGFLIPS
+675 IIDEME
-686 PFKGEGKDGG
+686 FKL
-696 KNLAHIS
+696 N
-703 KTSPS
+703 T
-708 RPISPSP
+708 
-715 QPLSH
+715 
-720 QGRGVL
+720 
-726 SSSPQQRKTP
+726 
-736 YPLVG
+736 
-741 EGVHV
+741 
-746 LESAKE
+746 E
-752 ATFEQIHK
+752 AANFEQIHK

-793 SGLKKIRPKW
+793 SGLKKTRPKW

-834 LTESTYSDPR
+834 LTESSYSDPR

-871 HYGPINPTESREIFI
+871 HYGPINPSESREIFI
-886 REALALGELDTKARF
+886 REALGNGEFDTRAAF
-901 YVENERLI
+901 FMANERLI

-929 QLFAFYDSKVPA
+929 KLFAFYDSKIPA
-941 DITNAASF
+941 DIFNAASF
-949 EQWRE
+949 EKWRE
-954 GAEKLNPRLL
+954 GAEKLNPKLL

-979 TAVQFPETLLLRQ
+979 TTVQFPEKILL
-992 FGRSDALVA
+992 D
-1001 NHSKGNRDEGVA
+1001 NIEI
-1013 PTNVL
+1013 P
-1018 ISLKYR
+1018 LKYR
-1024 FEPSHILDGVTAAV
+1024 FEPGHVLDGVTATI
-1038 PLALLNQLDPTPT
+1038 PLVLLNQLDPTPT
-1051 EWLVPGMLREKL
+1051 QWLVPGMLREKL
-1063 TYLIKALPKA
+1063 TYLVKALPKT

-1081 PEFVTGFLDEIS
+1081 PEFVTGFLQQYE
-1093 NPTSSFRRK
+1093 NK
-1102 SESSDLTTTTLDS
+1102 V
-1115 DFRRN
+1115 
-1120 DGKGDDEWQNLPLLE
+1120 NLPLLE
-1135 TLAAYI
+1135 TLASYI

-1146 LKISKDDWVL
+1146 LKISQDDWVL
-1156 AEMPVHHLMNFSIV
+1156 SEIEPHHLMNFSVI

-1182 WRALQKQLGQAA
+1182 WKALQKQLGQAA

-1204 IEKTGLKQ
+1204 IEKTNLKQ

-1226 DSLKVTGYPALEDN
+1226 DGLQVTGYPALEDN
-1240 IDAVSVKLFDTARE
+1240 IDAVSVKLFDTAQE
-1254 AEISHRQGVC
+1254 AETNHRQGVA
-1264 RLMRFELQAQ
+1264 RLMRFELKEQM
-1274 IKQLEKG
+1274 KQLEKG

-1286 QYALAFRSI
+1286 QYALAFRNV

-1315 GEDDLPRTNADFMKL
+1315 GEDDLPRNNDEFMKL
-1330 KARARTRLPA
+1330 KARARIRLPA
-1340 VSEAIARQAQAIAT
+1340 VTQAVVRQVQAVAT
-1354 EYQLLA
+1354 EYQALTNA
-1360 AKQAQMPA
+1360 QAKMPA
-1368 TVNRLKRDVESQTQL
+1368 TVNRLKKDVEQQIQL
-1383 LVYKNCFTQTPWEY
+1383 LVYKNCFSQTPWQY
-1397 LQNIPRYLKALRL
+1397 LQHVPRYLKALNL
-1410 RIEKQ
+1410 RIQKQ
-1415 PANPERDGKNAA
+1415 PAAPDRDGKNAA
-1427 SVGAL
+1427 SVGII
-1432 WQKWQDKINQ
+1432 WQKWQDKMNQ
-1442 LQTAGSLILPAL
+1442 MHAAGSLIPCAL

-1488 AEINH
+1488 ADITS

>member
-1 MQINQS
+1 MTTSFNPNTFNQEL
-7 VNQSVSQ
+7 N
-14 TTLQTLETALQTCM
+14 LQLQTCM
-28 LADKHALRRKL
+28 LADRHALRRKA
-39 RDVADLIKLADEN
+39 RDVADLLKLKDEQC
-52 ARLKSQRLLGEI
+52 AQKLQRLLAEI
-64 AQKVR
+64 TQKVR
-69 TSQQKYAARLA
+69 ASQAKYALRLA
-80 SLPKPEYPLELPVS
+80 NLPKPEYPLELPVS
-94 ARRDEIAAAISKNQV
+94 SRRDEISEAIKKNQV

-131 GRGVAGF
+131 GRGVAGL

-170 KVRFNDKITEGS
+170 KVRFNDKLSENS

-241 TSATIDATRFSSHFS
+241 TSATIDAERFSNHF
-256 AQTSVGV
+256 ATQTSVG
-263 IKAAPVIEVSG
+263 IIEAAPVIEVSG

-285 LGSAGFRA
+285 LGKAGFRA
-293 KESAQAENA
+293 KESAEADNT
-302 QFDLDEETDTTLDN
+302 QFDLDDETDSSSESL
-316 IPAGSILGITKKA
+316 LGIPRKA
-329 KTESRWLEEDD
+329 KTEARWLEEDD

-373 IRDVAEH
+373 IRDTAEH

-387 STKLKHIEVLPLFAR
+387 SAKLKHIEVLPLFAR

-446 MNRYSVRAKVE
+446 MNRYSIRAKVE

-482 ICVRLYSEQDFD
+482 ICIRLYSEQDFD

-523 IGDFPFIESPSSRL
+523 IADFPFIEPPSTRL

-546 ELGAVDSNRQI
+546 ELGAVDANRHI

-583 NCLSEILVIASVLS
+583 SCLNEILIIASVLS

-605 MDKREAADNAHAKF
+605 MDKREAADNAHSKF
-619 IGEGSDFMSYL
+619 VVEGSDFMSYL
-630 KIWDFYDSALKT
+630 KIWDFYDNTLKT
-642 KKSNKDLLNICHA
+642 KKSNKDLLNQCHA

-665 WRELHGQILQ
+665 WRELHGQIKQ
-675 IVEELGFLIPS
+675 IVEEMD
-686 PFKGEGKDGG
+686 FKFNE
-696 KNLAHIS
+696 
-703 KTSPS
+703 
-708 RPISPSP
+708 
-715 QPLSH
+715 
-720 QGRGVL
+720 
-726 SSSPQQRKTP
+726 
-736 YPLVG
+736 
-741 EGVHV
+741 
-746 LESAKE
+746 KE
-752 ATFEQIHK
+752 ASFEQIHK
-760 SLLAGLL
+760 ALLAGLL

-775 DNDSYAGA
+775 DADSYAGA

-793 SGLKKIRPKW
+793 SGLKKARPKW

-834 LTESTYSDPR
+834 LTESAYSDPR

-871 HYGPINPTESREIFI
+871 HYGPINATESREIFI
-886 REALALGELDTKARF
+886 REALANGDFDTKSSFFAA
-901 YVENERLI
+901 NERLI

-929 QLFAFYDSKVPA
+929 QLFAFYDSKIPA

-949 EQWRE
+949 EKWRE
-954 GAEKLNPRLL
+954 GAEKLSPKLL

-979 TAVQFPETLLLRQ
+979 TAVQFPEKMELGAAGENQ
-992 FGRSDALVA
+992 
-1001 NHSKGNRDEGVA
+1001 KIEI
-1013 PTNVL
+1013 P
-1018 ISLKYR
+1018 LKYR
-1024 FEPSHILDGVTAAV
+1024 FEPGHVLDGVTATV
-1038 PLALLNQLDPTPT
+1038 PLSLLNQLDSTPT

-1063 TYLIKALPKA
+1063 TYLVKALPKT

-1081 PEFVTGFLDEIS
+1081 PEFVTGFL
-1093 NPTSSFRRK
+1093 NQNK
-1102 SESSDLTTTTLDS
+1102 V
-1115 DFRRN
+1115 
-1120 DGKGDDEWQNLPLLE
+1120 GDRAIKQV
-1135 TLAAYI
+1135 LAAHI
-1141 QHKTT
+1141 QRVTT
-1146 LKISKDDWVL
+1146 LKISALDWMEETPAHL
-1156 AEMPVHHLMNFSIV
+1156 LMNFSII

-1204 IEKTGLKQ
+1204 IEKANLKQ

-1226 DSLKVTGYPALEDN
+1226 DGLKLTGYPAIEDN
-1240 IDAVSVKLFDTARE
+1240 IDSVSVKLFDTEQE
-1254 AEISHRQGVC
+1254 AGVNLRKGIC
-1264 RLMRFELQAQ
+1264 RLMRFELKEQ

-1286 QYALAFRSI
+1286 QYALSLRNI
-1295 ISPDDLREDM
+1295 MSPDDLRDD
-1305 LTAIADRAFI
+1305 LIAAICDRAFI

-1330 KARARTRLPA
+1330 KQRARTRLPA
-1340 VSEAIARQAQAIAT
+1340 VSEAVARQAQAIAV
-1354 EYQLLA
+1354 EYQLLINQQ
-1360 AKQAQMPA
+1360 AKMPA
-1368 TVNRLKRDVESQTQL
+1368 TVNRLKKDVEQQVQL
-1383 LVYKNCFTQTPWEY
+1383 LVYKNCFTNTPWEF
-1397 LQNIPRYLKALRL
+1397 LQNVPRYLKALRL

-1415 PANPERDGKNAA
+1415 PTAPERDGKNAA
-1427 SVGAL
+1427 SVGVL
-1432 WQKWQDKINQ
+1432 WQKWHDKIN
-1442 LQTAGSLILPAL
+1442 AL
-1454 QDYRW
+1454 NQANLNIPQALHDYRW

-1477 PVSIKRLEKTW
+1477 PVSIKRLEKVW
-1488 AEINH
+1488 VDLSR